1 MEEANRKPVSS
12 TLKAKLHDC
21 LIAAHGKD
29 SSVRYTVLTSSDGF
43 VIAETLDKNSG
54 LDAKRLSAM
63 SASFAGIS
71 DSLGAECGMKGVKGG
86 VVESDNGLIVCRSIR
101 SESMET
107 ALLVV
112 FDQSVN
118 HGIAFWTLN
127 SISKSVTEVLNAYD

>member
-1 MEEANRKPVSS
+1 MEEPIKKTVSA
-12 TLKAKLHDC
+12 TLKVKLSDC
-21 LIAAHGKD
+21 LVAAQAKD
-29 SSVRYTVLTSSDGF
+29 SSVRYTVLTSSDGI
-43 VIAETLDKNSG
+43 VIADTLDKNSG

-71 DSLGAECGMKGVKGG
+71 DSLGTECGMKGVKGG
-86 VVESDNGLIVCRSIR
+86 IVESDNGLIVCRSIR

-127 SISKSVTEVLNAYD
+127 SISKSVTEILNAYD